1 MADGDKI
8 KQVFWNIAENAVR
21 AMREGG
27 VLRVSIERMG
37 DDWQVSFADTG
48 TGMTP
53 QQTEKIF
60 EPFQSNFEGGTGLGL
75 AVVYQ
80 IVQAHEGKVWARSKP
95 GQGTTFVL
103 RLRRLDAERSVAVGS
118 SRPWRRSKPSQS
130 HSSGDSLQR
139 PPGQGGRVAN
149 ILVCDDE
156 RSICEMLD
164 IALRREGHRVETV
177 NSGQAAKNKI
187 DGNLYDLII
196 TDIKM
201 PNIDGI
207 EVLKHAHRVSPDS
220 PVILITAVD
229 DYEAAVEA
237 VKAGGASDYIRK
249 SPGLVDEIKLA
260 INRVLEKLS
269 LSKQNFALRRDNAA
283 HNSLDNIIGSSAA
296 MEKLKQTLRTVAST
310 ASTVL
315 IHGESGTGKELVARA
330 VHICSP
336 RAGEP
341 FVSVNCGAFPET
353 LLESELF
360 GYLKGAFTGAN
371 QNKRGL
377 FEVAGGGT
385 IFLDEISEMTLAM
398 QVKLLRVLQERTV
411 RPVGGTSEI
420 PIDVRVIAAT
430 NRDLDKAVAENLFRE
445 DLYYRLN
452 VIPIRVPNLRE
463 RREDIPLLANHFQ
476 KKYAAAAGRSILR
489 VNKESLE
496 ALCGYEWPGNV
507 RQLENT
513 VERAVALETTEEL
526 HVELPAERPKAR
538 AAAAGVGISGNMG
551 EVAAGR
557 GAAARGRHGNL
568 RCRHRAHASADFAG
582 ALKRRADEGRRSA
595 GNFLPVV
602 PAFDEEVRAV
612 AASSEPRVPS

>member
-1 MADGDKI
+1 M
-8 KQVFWNIAENAVR
+8 
-21 AMREGG
+21 
-27 VLRVSIERMG
+27 
-37 DDWQVSFADTG
+37 
-48 TGMTP
+48 
-53 QQTEKIF
+53 
-60 EPFQSNFEGGTGLGL
+60 
-75 AVVYQ
+75 
-80 IVQAHEGKVWARSKP
+80 
-95 GQGTTFVL
+95 
-103 RLRRLDAERSVAVGS
+103 
-118 SRPWRRSKPSQS
+118 
-130 HSSGDSLQR
+130 
-139 PPGQGGRVAN
+139 AN

-164 IALRREGHRVETV
+164 IALRRDGHRVETV

-187 DGNLYDLII
+187 DGNLYDVII

-207 EVLKHAHRVSPDS
+207 EVLRHAHRVSPDS
-220 PVILITAVD
+220 PVVLITAVD

-249 SPGLVDEIKLA
+249 SPSLVDEIRLTLA
-260 INRVLEKLS
+260 RVLEKAA
-269 LSKQNFALRRDNAA
+269 LSKQNFALRRDAA
-283 HNSLDNIIGSSAA
+283 SHNSLDNIIGISAA
-296 MEKLKQTLRTVAST
+296 MEKLKQTVRTVAST

-336 RAGEP
+336 RATEP

-360 GYLKGAFTGAN
+360 GYLKGAFTGAT

-430 NRDLDKAVAENLFRE
+430 NRDLEKAVAENLFRE

-463 RREDIPLLANHFQ
+463 RREDIPLLANHFL
-476 KKYAAAAGRSILR
+476 KKYAAAASRSILR
-489 VNKESLE
+489 MEKKSLE
-496 ALCGYEWPGNV
+496 ALCGYDWPGNV
-507 RQLENT
+507 RQLENAI
-513 VERAVALETTEEL
+513 ERAVALEMSEEL
-526 HVELPAERPKAR
+526 HVELPVERPKAR
-538 AAAAGVGISGNMG
+538 AAAAGAADSIEIAPDAVLPAGVGMENYVANIERTLLQNALEKSNGVQTKAADLLGISY
-551 EVAAGR
+551 R
-557 GAAARGRHGNL
+557 SFRHL
-568 RCRHRAHASADFAG
+568 MKKYE
-582 ALKRRADEGRRSA
+582 L
-595 GNFLPVV
+595 
-602 PAFDEEVRAV
+602 
-612 AASSEPRVPS
+612 

>member
-1 MADGDKI
+1 
-8 KQVFWNIAENAVR
+8 
-21 AMREGG
+21 
-27 VLRVSIERMG
+27 
-37 DDWQVSFADTG
+37 
-48 TGMTP
+48 
-53 QQTEKIF
+53 
-60 EPFQSNFEGGTGLGL
+60 
-75 AVVYQ
+75 
-80 IVQAHEGKVWARSKP
+80 
-95 GQGTTFVL
+95 
-103 RLRRLDAERSVAVGS
+103 
-118 SRPWRRSKPSQS
+118 
-130 HSSGDSLQR
+130 
-139 PPGQGGRVAN
+139 VAN

-164 IALRREGHRVETV
+164 IALRRDGHRVETV
-177 NSGQAAKNKI
+177 QSGQAAKNKI

-207 EVLKHAHRVSPDS
+207 EVLRHAHRVSPDS

-269 LSKQNFALRRDNAA
+269 LSKQNFALRRDAA
-283 HNSLDNIIGSSAA
+283 SHNSLDNIIGSSSA
-296 MEKLKQTLRTVAST
+296 MERLKQTVRTVAST

-336 RAGEP
+336 RATEP

-411 RPVGGTSEI
+411 RPVGSTAEI
-420 PIDVRVIAAT
+420 SIDVRVIAAT
-430 NRDLDKAVAENLFRE
+430 NRDLDKAVAENMFRE

-452 VIPIRVPNLRE
+452 VIPIRVPDLRE
-463 RREDIPLLANHFQ
+463 RREDIPLLANHFL
-476 KKYAAAAGRSILR
+476 KKYATAANRSILR
-489 VNKESLE
+489 VNQKSLDD
-496 ALCGYEWPGNV
+496 LCGYEWPGNV

-513 VERAVALETTEEL
+513 VERAVALEMTNEL

-538 AAAAGVGISGNMG
+538 AVAAGVGGGMAEIEPGAVLPQGVGMEVYVANIERTLLQSALDRSNGVQTKAADLLGISY
-551 EVAAGR
+551 R
-557 GAAARGRHGNL
+557 SFRHL
-568 RCRHRAHASADFAG
+568 MKKYE
-582 ALKRRADEGRRSA
+582 L
-595 GNFLPVV
+595 
-602 PAFDEEVRAV
+602 
-612 AASSEPRVPS
+612 